1 MKKIKISVV
10 TATFN
15 EEANIE
21 KISNDIADEMKKLD
35 VDYEHIIIDND
46 STDKTQFII
55 REICKKDKKIKAIF
69 NSRNFGH
76 TRSPYYAIL
85 QSSGDATILLAA
97 DFQDPIEL
105 IPSLI
110 NKWQIGYKVVFLKRK
125 SSEENLITE
134 TIKRIFYRFIN
145 LISEIELV
153 EKTTGSGIFD
163 KAIISELKKLE
174 DPNPY
179 FRGMISEIESNISII
194 EFQQPKRLYGK
205 SKNNLYSLFDL
216 GLNGIIKHSK
226 LPLRIMT
233 IGGFIFSLILIIVGL
248 FFLIYK
254 ILYWDKFQLGL
265 APVILGVF
273 FGISILIFML
283 GIIGEYI
290 GIILNQVRKIPLVV
304 EKERINFDKIL

>member
-1 MKKIKISVV
+1 MKNIKISVV

-21 KISNDIADEMKKLD
+21 KISNDISVEMKKLD
-35 VDYEHIIIDND
+35 VDYEHIIIDNN
-46 STDKTQFII
+46 STDKTQYII
-55 REICKKDKKIKAIF
+55 REICKRDKRIKAIF

-76 TRSPYYAIL
+76 TRSPYYGIL

-105 IPSLI
+105 IPNLI
-110 NKWQIGYKVVFLKRK
+110 KKWQIGYKVVFLKRK
-125 SSEENLITE
+125 SSEENLIIE
-134 TIKRIFYRFIN
+134 TIKGIFYRFMN
-145 LISEIELV
+145 LMSEIELV

-179 FRGMISEIESNISII
+179 FRGMISEIESNIGII

-205 SKNNLYSLFDL
+205 SKNNFYSLFDL
-216 GLNGIIKHSK
+216 GVNGIIKHSK

-233 IGGFIFSLILIIVGL
+233 IGGFIFSVILIIIGL
-248 FFLIYK
+248 FFLVYK
-254 ILYWDKFQLGL
+254 IFYWDKFQLGL

-283 GIIGEYI
+283 GVIGEYI

-304 EKERINFDKIL
+304 EKERINFD

>member
-179 FRGMISEIESNISII
+179 FRGMISEIESNIGII

-283 GIIGEYI
+283 GVIGEYI
-290 GIILNQVRKIPLVV
+290 GIILNQVRKNPLVV

>member
-21 KISNDIADEMKKLD
+21 KISNDIANEMKKLD

-69 NSRNFGH
+69 NTRNFGH

-110 NKWQIGYKVVFLKRK
+110 NKWQTGYKVVFLKRK
-125 SSEENLITE
+125 SSEENFITE
-134 TIKRIFYRFIN
+134 TIKSFFYKFIN

-153 EKTTGSGIFD
+153 QKTTGSGIFD
-163 KAIISELKKLE
+163 KAIISKLKKLE

-179 FRGMISEIESNISII
+179 FRGMISEIESNIGIL
-194 EFQQPKRLYGK
+194 EFQQPKRLHGK

-216 GLNGIIKHSK
+216 GINGIIKHSK

-290 GIILNQVRKIPLVV
+290 GIILSQVRKIPLVV

>member
-125 SSEENLITE
+125 NSEENLITE

-179 FRGMISEIESNISII
+179 FRGMISEIESNIGII

-216 GLNGIIKHSK
+216 GVNGIIKHSK

-283 GIIGEYI
+283 GVIGEYI
-290 GIILNQVRKIPLVV
+290 AIILNQVRKIPLVV